1 MKLEHPLAR
10 NLHLKHC
17 LLNNHSGFD
26 RSIQQPLKM
35 DRVKTENLETGA
47 STGCNLHLKQ

>member
-1 MKLEHPLAR
+1 MKTRHPLAR

-26 RSIQQPLKM
+26 TSIQEQPLAL
-35 DRVKTENLETGA
+35 DRVKTETLNW
-47 STGCNLHLKQ
+47 SIKLHNPSS